1 MNSKIFTALFIFLFL
16 PLFLFSQPSKSIDS
30 STPLDTVKDGG
41 KNISIKEYVTD
52 NTGTLSESELSNLRQ
67 KLQNFNK
74 STSTQI
80 VVYMTGTLGN
90 ESLED
95 VSQRVAEKNGIG
107 KKKKN
112 NGVLLFI
119 AKSDRKLRIE
129 VGYGLEGALPD
140 AVADQIIRKVITP
153 KFKKNDYYGGI
164 TDGVDAIMAATIG
177 EFKADE
183 KGESGSDGLCT
194 VGFIA
199 IFIIFGML
207 IFIISIIRSF
217 FGGGGWGSGGYRH
230 YGGGGFF
237 SGGSGGFSGGG
248 FSGGGGS
255 FGGGGAS
262 GSW

>member
-1 MNSKIFTALFIFLFL
+1 MNSKLFPVLLIIILFFPIL
-16 PLFLFSQPSKSIDS
+16 ISAQQSRSIDNS
-30 STPLDTVKDGG
+30 LKSDTITDGG
-41 KNISIKEYVTD
+41 KNISIREYVTD
-52 NTGTLSESELSNLRQ
+52 NTGTLTETEISNLRK
-67 KLQNFNK
+67 KLRDFDK
-74 STSTQI
+74 KTSTQI

-95 VSQRVAEKNGIG
+95 VTQRIAEKNGIG

-140 AVADQIIRKVITP
+140 ALADQIIRKKITP
-153 KFKKNDYYGGI
+153 KFKNNDYYGGI
-164 TDGVDAIMAATIG
+164 SDGVDAIMSATVG
-177 EFKADE
+177 EYKADD
-183 KGESGSDGLCT
+183 KDDSGSDGLCT

-199 IFIIFGML
+199 LFIFSGLFIFIS
-207 IFIISIIRSF
+207 SIIRSIF
-217 FGGGGWGSGGYRH
+217 FGGGWGSGGYR
-230 YGGGGFF
+230 GGGGFF

>member
-1 MNSKIFTALFIFLFL
+1 LNSKIFPAFLLFLFF
-16 PLFLFSQPSKSIDS
+16 PLFLFSQSSKSVDN

-52 NTGTLSESELSNLRQ
+52 NTGTLSGTEISGLRQ
-67 KLQNFNK
+67 KLQNYYK

-80 VVYMTGTLGN
+80 VVYMTGSLGS

-95 VSQRVAEKNGIG
+95 VSQRIAEKNGIG
-107 KKKKN
+107 KKGKN

-140 AVADQIIRKVITP
+140 AISDQIIRKIITP

-164 TDGVDAIMAATIG
+164 SDGVDAIMAATIG
-177 EFKADE
+177 EFKAD
-183 KGESGSDGLCT
+183 KDDSGSDGICT

-199 IFIIFGML
+199 IFIIFGFFV
-207 IFIISIIRSF
+207 FIISIIRSF
-217 FGGGGWGSGGYRH
+217 FGGGGWGSGGRY
-230 YGGGGFF
+230 YGRGGGFF
-237 SGGSGGFSGGG
+237 SGGSSGFSGGG

>member
-1 MNSKIFTALFIFLFL
+1 MNSKIFPAFFIILFF
-16 PLFLFSQPSKSIDS
+16 PLFLFSQPSKSVDN
-30 STPLDTVKDGG
+30 TTAMDTVKDGG

-52 NTGTLSESELSNLRQ
+52 NTGTLSDTEISGLRQ
-67 KLQNFNK
+67 KLQNFYK

-80 VVYMTGTLGN
+80 VVYMTGSLGS

-95 VSQRVAEKNGIG
+95 VSQNIAEKNGIG
-107 KKKKN
+107 KKGKN

-140 AVADQIIRKVITP
+140 AVSDQIIRKIITP
-153 KFKKNDYYGGI
+153 KFKKNDYFGGI
-164 TDGVDAIMAATIG
+164 SDGVDAIMAATIG
-177 EFKADE
+177 EFKADN
-183 KGESGSDGLCT
+183 KDDSGSDGICT

-217 FGGGGWGSGGYRH
+217 FGGGGWGSGGRY
-230 YGGGGFF
+230 YGSGGGFF
-237 SGGSGGFSGGG
+237 SGGSSGFSGGG